1 MPIRYLKRNLI
12 PFKENLGNDILKKII
27 FFSFF
32 TILFAFE
39 IFSQSPSRPE
49 DSFRS
54 DRILARAQHAFDAG
68 RYSEAMTLCEEARL
82 ARRNEVLWSC
92 FVIANVLNAPAIKRA
107 GPFISDL
114 MPILEEREEY
124 DAIEIIEEK
133 IERYGSDFFG
143 NSLTKLYDYLESL
156 GDYPESDF
164 LLAKI
169 YRLEGEYDLAMQYLE
184 RARSHSDILDVPA
197 VKFDILY
204 EMADLADVLG
214 DDTTYEKTLL
224 LVVEGDGLYRNR
236 TMRNAIEKSVKL
248 KRRGV
253 DLAEYF
259 LQLFRSDAI
268 NSMRA
273 YFELADIYEK
283 RGDLK
288 ESFYMTAFGVIVGFT
303 HAVEILDDRL
313 GEITFD
319 ENERR
324 SLEHFFTE
332 CGKNED
338 VMSWMQGRG
347 LWRGFF
353 NMAVRARK
361 NGWNDFAV
369 SFLEK
374 LSESCPAPYWQTAA
388 RLALEE
394 HD

>member
-1 MPIRYLKRNLI
+1 MKRI
-12 PFKENLGNDILKKII
+12 A
-27 FFSFF
+27 FFSLF
-32 TILFAFE
+32 TIFLALE
-39 IFSQSPSRPE
+39 IFSQRMVRPE
-49 DSFRS
+49 NLVQS

-82 ARRNEVLWSC
+82 ARRNEVRWSS
-92 FVIANVLNAPAIKRA
+92 FVIGNVLAVPAIKRA

-114 MPILEEREEY
+114 MPILKEREEY
-124 DAIEIIEEK
+124 DAIQIIEGQ
-133 IERYGSDFFG
+133 IERHGSDFFG
-143 NSLTKLYDYLESL
+143 NSLPRLYDYLKSL
-156 GDYPESDF
+156 DEYPESDF

-169 YRLEGEYDLAMQYLE
+169 YRLEGEYDLAMQFLE

-204 EMADLADVLG
+204 EMADLANVLG
-214 DDTTYEKTLL
+214 DDTNCEKALL
-224 LVVEGDGLYRNR
+224 LVVEGDGLYRNK
-236 TMRNAIEKSVKL
+236 TMYNAIEKSVKL

-259 LQLFRSDAI
+259 LQLFRSPSI

-273 YFELADIYEK
+273 YFELADIYES
-283 RGDLK
+283 RGEMK

-303 HAVEILDDRL
+303 HVVEILDDRL

-324 SLEHFFTE
+324 SLDHFFAE

-361 NGWNDFAV
+361 NGWDDFAV
-369 SFLEK
+369 SFLSK
-374 LSESCPAPYWQTAA
+374 LSEACPDEYWRTAA
-388 RLALEE
+388 KSALEE
-394 HD
+394 R